1 MSFSKKRRND
11 MKMKKVL
18 SIVIALVLVLSCN
31 VSGVSAETQLR
42 NYTIDKPYEYPITPY
57 DDEWKLLETKLEG
70 LKLCQIPNEILHN
83 LTTEALLE
91 TVLNYPFLIDYH
103 AYNSYKQAAEKFMKT
118 FNGFKELYGRPDL
131 RQVLLYKYEKSVPME
146 EFEAYEMKCDVV
158 NGDYTSVSN
167 TKEFCNR
174 MLETSNIEFLI
185 ACDQLLN
192 GDYSESEAA
201 ALDGFVY
208 QKKQLREDSVL
219 YSDYSNTYA
228 NIIIKNKD
236 IAPIEGKKITY

>member
-1 MSFSKKRRND
+1 LRKKEMSFSKKRRND

-131 RQVLLYKYEKSVPME
+131 RQVLLYKYEKSVPKA

-158 NGDYTSVSN
+158 NGDYTDVSN

-174 MLETSNIEFLI
+174 MLETTDIEFLI
-185 ACDQLLN
+185 ACDKLFN
-192 GDYSESEAA
+192 GEYSESEAA
-201 ALDGFVY
+201 VLKKLFA
-208 QKKQLREDSVL
+208 QKNEIRDKSSF
-219 YSDYSNTYA
+219 YSGPSFMYESLMADEQD
-228 NIIIKNKD
+228 K
-236 IAPIEGKKITY
+236 